1 MTDIQNHK
9 LANLA
14 RQELKRREQRRQ
26 ILFSDSEKALDLIL
40 DAPSPAT
47 LVQSFPDQDLYYL
60 MHKIGVHD
68 FAPVLAMANSGQWE
82 YILDVEVW
90 DDDRLDTDL
99 MTQVFSLLFKADPQ
113 RLLRWT
119 MKEKPDFFEFYLFKN
134 IQVVVREH
142 DEIPPED
149 FDDYITLDDKFYFR
163 FPNKVPQNEDSED
176 NESAELLPGDLPLEG
191 RETQDEAPELIE
203 QMLKAVAQMDLTV
216 FHGLLLET
224 CGILTS
230 ETEEE
235 QFRLKNLRLAEK
247 GFEPTHQ
254 AIGIYQPTRLKD
266 LRKRPKQPTTTEP
279 FDPDAPLTPQFFT
292 QFIQGENLFV
302 TALAYL
308 NQNSDDSQGA
318 IDLSL
323 ALQSELAALIN
334 KVISADR
341 IKIREKSTIE
351 KTIQKATAY
360 LSLGLEIILKGDIQV
375 KAAAQVIQN
384 HFLEDIFR
392 TGSREGIQLKT
403 RATTWY
409 ETSFIGTN
417 HLPLS
422 FLGESYLGVIGGL
435 LIDRPMFFADYAEKE
450 LYREFKSLGDIQST
464 ARILDEIIH
473 LDQFLKSLTIDMT
486 SFTQGV
492 LTYKSMIL
500 TLWARNRMGLD
511 TDNPSLAPM
520 DAAQFSLFFTDLF
533 IGETPGKIDEI
544 KARDLAIWAAEAA
557 ELSEEDLPIPLQA
570 ILYGLINELEEEYG
584 DVTPETLDPRFM
596 PLFLIETITES

>member
-14 RQELKRREQRRQ
+14 RQELKRQEQRQQ
-26 ILFSDSEKALDLIL
+26 ILVSDSEKALDLIL

-47 LVQSFPDQDLYYL
+47 LIQSFPDQDLYYL

-68 FAPVLAMANSGQWE
+68 FAPVLAMANSEQWE
-82 YILDVEVW
+82 YVLDVEVW
-90 DDDRLDTDL
+90 NDDRLDIDR

-119 MKEKPDFFEFYLFKN
+119 IKEKPDFFEFYLFKN
-134 IQVVVREH
+134 LQVVVREH
-142 DEIPPED
+142 DEFPPED
-149 FDDYITLDDKFYFR
+149 YDDYITLDDKFYFR
-163 FPNKVPQNEDSED
+163 FPNKPPQNEED
-176 NESAELLPGDLPLEG
+176 DSAELLPGDLPQEG

-203 QMLKAVAQMDLTV
+203 QMLKAVAHMDLSV

-224 CGILTS
+224 CAILTS

-254 AIGIYQPTRLKD
+254 AIGIYQPTPLGA
-266 LRKRPKQPTTTEP
+266 LRKRPKQPAGQTTGQES
-279 FDPDAPLTPQFFT
+279 FDPETPLTPQFFT
-292 QFIQGENLFV
+292 QFIKGKNLFIQ
-302 TALAYL
+302 ALAL
-308 NQNSDDSQGA
+308 INKSNDKGPA
-318 IDLSL
+318 DLSL
-323 ALQSELAALIN
+323 VLQSEMAALIN

-341 IKIREKSTIE
+341 MKIREKSTIE
-351 KTIQKATAY
+351 KIMEKTTAY
-360 LSLGLEIILKGDIQV
+360 LSLGIEIILKDEIQV
-375 KAAAQVIQN
+375 EAAAQVIQTY
-384 HFLEDIFR
+384 FLEDIFR
-392 TGSREGIQLKT
+392 TGSRAGIQLKT

-409 ETSFIGTN
+409 DKSFLGTN

-435 LIDRPMFFADYAEKE
+435 LIDRPMFFADYAEKR
-450 LYREFKSLGDIQST
+450 LYREFKCLGDIQST
-464 ARILDEIIH
+464 TRILDEIIQ
-473 LDQFLKSLTIDMT
+473 LDQFLNSLSIDMT
-486 SFTQGV
+486 TFTQGV

-511 TDNPSLAPM
+511 KTEVSLAPM
-520 DAAQFSLFFTDLF
+520 DSTQFSLFFKDLF

-544 KARDLAIWAAEAA
+544 KARDLAIWSAEAA
-557 ELSEEDLPIPLQA
+557 DLTEEDLPIALQA
-570 ILYGLINELEEEYG
+570 ILYALVSELEEEYG
-584 DVTPETLDPRFM
+584 DVDPKQIDPRFM